1 MNTRQVVQLGYKLSY
16 LFTKK
21 EWGDFS
27 EWLDDEIAKNG
38 NFEFDHH
45 APQPPEPKK
54 GKWQTVTNSMQ
65 WVSKYYDPVMSLCKQ
80 LRRGKRGDP
89 DKQGWIKAGYQREM
103 AGQVYKWMKEG
114 EMQLNVEWLKEF
126 STIITGWVRWSIQ
139 GHSEPYYFAS
149 GFKTIQMPRHV
160 LGRVAL
166 LQEIEAD
173 PLSAEHFPGTAALLE
188 ELGADDDF
196 VEQFKAQ
203 LTGGITAT
211 LQETRY
217 WFQEWVRFPEL
228 FWIAT
233 DLEVGPYFVQR
244 VLHCME
250 MELADTWSND
260 QMEQLQHLHEQT
272 AAKCTEEQQQLIDD
286 LFTEEWHAQWLDGC
300 SDLNLRKYKKEGI
313 ATYDPIDGLQQF
325 WAKHRLGAVE
335 HADQWLKIA
344 SGGLNGERMI
354 FGTSFSAWL
363 LSCHITTI

>member
-1 MNTRQVVQLGYKLSY
+1 
-16 LFTKK
+16 
-21 EWGDFS
+21 
-27 EWLDDEIAKNG
+27 
-38 NFEFDHH
+38 
-45 APQPPEPKK
+45 
-54 GKWQTVTNSMQ
+54 
-65 WVSKYYDPVMSLCKQ
+65 
-80 LRRGKRGDP
+80 
-89 DKQGWIKAGYQREM
+89 
-103 AGQVYKWMKEG
+103 
-114 EMQLNVEWLKEF
+114 
-126 STIITGWVRWSIQ
+126 
-139 GHSEPYYFAS
+139 
-149 GFKTIQMPRHV
+149 V

-286 LFTEEWHAQWLDGC
+286 LFTEE
-300 SDLNLRKYKKEGI
+300 
-313 ATYDPIDGLQQF
+313 
-325 WAKHRLGAVE
+325 
-335 HADQWLKIA
+335 
-344 SGGLNGERMI
+344 
-354 FGTSFSAWL
+354 
-363 LSCHITTI
+363 